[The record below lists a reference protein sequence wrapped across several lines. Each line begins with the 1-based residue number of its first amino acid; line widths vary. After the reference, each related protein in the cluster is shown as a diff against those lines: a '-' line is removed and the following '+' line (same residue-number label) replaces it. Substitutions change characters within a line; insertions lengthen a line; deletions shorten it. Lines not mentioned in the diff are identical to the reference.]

1 MKQKRVRNDNMDFY
15 IYFRYDFVYVYDG
28 GISFGTE
35 IAVLTG
41 TFNDTVTSTATELF
55 VYFLSDDTVTA
66 AGFRIQFDAIIG

>member
-1 MKQKRVRNDNMDFY
+1 MDFY

-28 GISFGTE
+28 GNSFVTE

-41 TFNDTVTSTATELF
+41 TFTEDVTSTGTELF
-55 VYFLSDDTVTA
+55 INFLSDDTVTA